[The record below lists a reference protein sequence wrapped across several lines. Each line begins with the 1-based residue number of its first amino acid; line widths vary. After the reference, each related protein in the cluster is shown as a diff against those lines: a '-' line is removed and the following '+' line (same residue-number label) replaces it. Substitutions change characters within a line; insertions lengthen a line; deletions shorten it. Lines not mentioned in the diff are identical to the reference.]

1 MHNTSQ
7 KPMTGPVSHFTIKA
21 VAQATGLTVETLR
34 AWERRYEVVRPTRDA
49 SGRRTYSATD
59 VARLRLL
66 RTATELGHTI
76 SRLANLPEDELAKLV
91 ASSGGQARQG
101 NARGQTYVDRAIDA
115 AEHSDPSGVEE
126 VLTSAI
132 ALLPPNEVIHTVIAP
147 LVREIGDRWHR
158 GVVSI
163 AQEHMVTD
171 IVRRLVISVSRG
183 YLRADNGPCLVLA
196 TLSGERH
203 ELGILMCS
211 WLAATRRYHTH
222 YLGADLP
229 ASEIARFALEV
240 DARAVLISLVMPENY
255 VPVMEQLRE
264 LAGAL
269 RGKCEIWIGGFAARQ
284 LSADEVPLGCVLLP
298 GQHDFEQ
305 RLDLMTADRYS

>member
-1 MHNTSQ
+1 MHNVRNQ
-7 KPMTGPVSHFTIKA
+7 MTGPVSHFTIKA
-21 VAQATGLTVETLR
+21 VSQATGLSVETLR
-34 AWERRYEVVRPTRDA
+34 AWERRYEVVRPMRDS
-49 SGRRTYSATD
+49 SGRRSYSATD

-66 RTATELGHTI
+66 RSATELGHTI

-91 ASSGGQARQG
+91 AASGGQARQG
-101 NARGQTYVDRAIDA
+101 VVRGQNYVDRALDA

-229 ASEIARFALEV
+229 PNEISRFALEV

-255 VPVMEQLRE
+255 VPVMEQLQA

-284 LSADEVPLGCVLLP
+284 LGPEEVPLGCVLLP
-298 GQHDFEQ
+298 GPNDFEQ
-305 RLDLMTADRYS
+305 RLDLLAAERYG